1 MKKIIAAA
9 LTVAIS
15 LSVFYLV
22 GTGFMKQ
29 TSVVLTDY
37 SESEDGTEIT
47 LHVAVASSMG
57 YIRDYKDEG
66 GGVKPHYLKFYST
79 FGGLNSSFG
88 SENSFALDIAQ
99 DDTEIYFYQGDG
111 GYRLVLKKNDQTG
124 VWEVPKYPPIKS
136 SSRKGLVKEMERKL
150 REVTVCVIIALK

>member
-15 LSVFYLV
+15 MSVFYLV
-22 GTGFMKQ
+22 GTGFMNQ

-88 SENSFALDIAQ
+88 SENSFALDIAP
-99 DDTEIYFYQGDG
+99 DDSEIYFYQGDG
-111 GYRLVLKKNDQTG
+111 GYTLVLKKNEHTG
-124 VWEVPKYPPIKS
+124 VWEVPK
-136 SSRKGLVKEMERKL
+136 
-150 REVTVCVIIALK
+150 